1 MGIKVNL
8 SGVRTKVSPEAMRR
22 GRYALGNQAM
32 ADMNQ
37 FVPRKNNILRQSVHL
52 SNNGEKIIYGTK
64 YAKRQFY
71 LNGKK
76 YTTPG
81 TGTRWDLK
89 AKGADLNSW
98 KRGFPKG
105 AGIK

>member
-37 FVPRKNNILRQSVHL
+37 FVPRK
-52 SNNGEKIIYGTK
+52 IIV
-64 YAKRQFY
+64 
-71 LNGKK
+71 
-76 YTTPG
+76 
-81 TGTRWDLK
+81 
-89 AKGADLNSW
+89 
-98 KRGFPKG
+98 
-105 AGIK
+105 

>member
-1 MGIKVNL
+1 MGVKVEV
-8 SGVRTKVSPEAMRR
+8 GGIRKKISPEAMKR
-22 GRYALGNQAM
+22 GRYELANQAM
-32 ADMNQ
+32 GDMHR
-37 FVPRKNNILRQSVHL
+37 FVPKKNNILRQSGHIKSDGSAIL
-52 SNNGEKIIYGTK
+52 YETK

-81 TGTRWDLK
+81 TGPRWDLK
-89 AKGADLNSW
+89 AKSLYMPSW
-98 KRGFPKG
+98 EKAYLKG

>member
-1 MGIKVNL
+1 MSVKVNL
-8 SGVRTKVSPEAMRR
+8 KGVRKKLSPQAMQR

-37 FVPRKNNILRQSVHL
+37 FVPRRDNHLRQSAYL
-52 SNNGEKIIYGTK
+52 SNSGEKIIYDRK

-71 LNGKK
+71 LHGKK

-81 TGTRWDLK
+81 TGPRWDLK
-89 AKGADLNSW
+89 AKSLYLHSWEKAYLRGSGLN
-98 KRGFPKG
+98 
-105 AGIK
+105 

>member
-1 MGIKVNL
+1 MSVKVNL
-8 SGVRTKVSPEAMRR
+8 SGVRAKVNSDAMRR

-52 SNNGEKIIYGTK
+52 SSNGEKIIYGTK

-81 TGTRWDLK
+81 TGPRWDLK
-89 AKGADLNSW
+89 AKGVYMNSW
-98 KRGFPKG
+98 KRAFLKG

>member
-1 MGIKVNL
+1 MSVKVDL
-8 SGVRTKVSPEAMRR
+8 RGVRAKVSPEAIKR
-22 GRYALGNQAM
+22 GSYALGNQAM

-52 SNNGEKIIYGTK
+52 SSNGEKIIYGTK

-81 TGTRWDLK
+81 TGPRWDLK
-89 AKGADLNSW
+89 AKSLYLDSW
-98 KRGFPKG
+98 KKAYLRGSG
-105 AGIK
+105 LN

>member
-1 MGIKVNL
+1 MSVKVNL
-8 SGVRTKVSPEAMRR
+8 RGVKAKVNADAMKR
-22 GRYALGNQAM
+22 GRFALGNQAM

-52 SNNGEKIIYGTK
+52 SSNGEKIIYDTK
-64 YAKRQFY
+64 YAKRQFH

-81 TGTRWDLK
+81 TGPRWDLK
-89 AKGADLNSW
+89 AKSLYLSSW
-98 KRGFPKG
+98 KEAYLRGSGLK
-105 AGIK
+105 

>member
-1 MGIKVNL
+1 MGVKVDL
-8 SGVRTKVSPEAMRR
+8 SGVRAKVSPEAMRR
-22 GRYALGNQAM
+22 GKYALGNQAM

-37 FVPRKNNILRQSVHL
+37 FVPRRDNHLRQSVYL
-52 SNNGEKIIYGTK
+52 SNNGEKIIYNKK

-81 TGTRWDLK
+81 TGPRWDLK
-89 AKGADLNSW
+89 AKGAYMQSW
-98 KRGFPKG
+98 KRAFLKG
-105 AGIK
+105 AGIN

>member
-32 ADMNQ
+32 A
-37 FVPRKNNILRQSVHL
+37 RKNNSLRQSAHL
-52 SNNGEKIIYGTK
+52 SSEGEKIIYGTK

-81 TGTRWDLK
+81 TGPRWDLK
-89 AKGADLNSW
+89 AKGAYMNSW
-98 KRGFPKG
+98 ERAFLKG

>member
-1 MGIKVNL
+1 MGVKVNL
-8 SGVRTKVSPEAMRR
+8 SGVRTKVSSDAMRR

-52 SNNGEKIIYGTK
+52 SSNGEKIIYDTK

-81 TGTRWDLK
+81 TGPRWDLK
-89 AKGADLNSW
+89 AKGAYLNAC
-98 KRGFPKG
+98 KRAFLKG

>member
-52 SNNGEKIIYGTK
+52 SSNGEKIIYDTK

-76 YTTPG
+76 YTTPS
-81 TGTRWDLK
+81 TGPRWDLK
-89 AKGADLNSW
+89 AKGAYLNAW
-98 KRGFPKG
+98 KRAFLKG

>member
-1 MGIKVNL
+1 MGVKVDL
-8 SGVRTKVSPEAMRR
+8 SGVKAKVSPEAMRR

-37 FVPRKNNILRQSVHL
+37 FVPRRDNHLRQSVHL
-52 SNNGEKIIYGTK
+52 SSNGEKIIYGTK

-81 TGTRWDLK
+81 TGPRWDLK
-89 AKGADLNSW
+89 AKSLYLDSW
-98 KRGFPKG
+98 KKAYLRGRG
-105 AGIK
+105 LN

>member
-37 FVPRKNNILRQSVHL
+37 FVPRKNNSLRQSAHL
-52 SNNGEKIIYGTK
+52 SSEGEKIIWYKICETPILSKWKKIYYAWDWTTVGFKSKRCLYEFVGTCLFERSG
-64 YAKRQFY
+64 Y
-71 LNGKK
+71 
-76 YTTPG
+76 
-81 TGTRWDLK
+81 
-89 AKGADLNSW
+89 
-98 KRGFPKG
+98 
-105 AGIK
+105 

>member
-1 MGIKVNL
+1 MGIKVDL
-8 SGVRTKVSPEAMRR
+8 TGVKGKVSPEAMKS
-22 GRYALGNQAM
+22 GRYALANQAM

-37 FVPRKNNILRQSVHL
+37 FVPKKDSNLRQSAHL
-52 SNNGEKIIYGTK
+52 NNSGSAIVYETK
-64 YAKRQFY
+64 YAQRQFY

-81 TGTRWDLK
+81 TGPRWDLK
-89 AKGADLNSW
+89 AKGAYMNSW
-98 KRGFPKG
+98 KRAFLKG